1 MPNLLDLCEKYF
13 GSRDLYEVMKIP
25 NSANQKQVRKAYHN
39 LSLLVH
45 PDRVEE
51 KRKAEATEKFKV
63 LGRIHTILSD
73 SDKRAIYDESGDF
86 DEESDEMVE
95 RDWNEYW
102 RMLFKPITV
111 KDISDYEKKY
121 KGSEEE
127 LYDLKRAYLN
137 GKGDMDFILEAVPFS
152 HTDEEPRLRELIQG
166 LIDKGDVPEYKAF
179 TNETPRKRERR
190 KRKWEKEA
198 REAAKMEQEKG
209 LRDMDDDL
217 TVMIQK
223 KQQQRAAEVNSF
235 FDLLAEKYGEK
246 SGGKKASRK
255 KK

>member
-13 GSRDLYEVMKIP
+13 GCRDLYEVLKIP

-51 KRKAEATEKFKV
+51 IKKVEATEKFKV
-63 LGRIHTILSD
+63 LGRIHSILSD
-73 SDKRAIYDESGDF
+73 NEKRAIYDESGDF
-86 DEESDEMVE
+86 DEESDEIVE

-102 RMLFKPITV
+102 KMLFKPITV

-127 LYDLKRAYLN
+127 LSDLKRAYLN

-198 REAAKMEQEKG
+198 KEAAKVEQEKG

-223 KQQQRAAEVNSF
+223 KQQHRATEVNTF
-235 FDLLAEKYGEK
+235 FDMLAEKYGGK